1 MTTKLPLPA
10 GLVILTLAAC
20 GAVGAATLA
29 PDTSAVLDAP
39 ALRCELI
46 VAERA
51 GQVWIEGRVQSEFA
65 ASGAYALRIASRNA
79 GNLAVIAQDGAFTAA
94 AGQVVTLGQA
104 SLSGRAA
111 DLDTTLTLEWQGDNL
126 ICPVVPG
133 V

>member
-20 GAVGAATLA
+20 GAAGAATLA

-46 VAERA
+46 VAESA
-51 GQVWIEGRVQSEFA
+51 GQVRIEGRVQSDFA
-65 ASGAYALRIASRNA
+65 ATGAYALRISSRAS
-79 GNLAVIAQDGAFTAA
+79 GNSAVIAQDGTFAAA
-94 AGQVVTLGQA
+94 AGEVVTLGQA

-111 DLDTTLTLEWQGDNL
+111 DLNTALTLDWQGQDL
-126 ICPVVPG
+126 TCPVVPG
-133 V
+133 T